1 MNGGWVERI
10 VRSPAVAVAVISAD
24 FAVPT
29 WQVCSRRSESGSPSL
44 WEFGEPPFF
53 WAVFVLFNGYYN
65 WIYGVSDKMAG
76 VQYSRLA
83 SKLLI

>member
-1 MNGGWVERI
+1 LFDRQQSQWLSFQPTLQCQHGKS
-10 VRSPAVAVAVISAD
+10 VRVGRNL
-24 FAVPT
+24 VPP
-29 WQVCSRRSESGSPSL
+29 VL